1 MGKDTDWFMLGE
13 AGVTDMMG
21 VFGVR
26 WLKEADARW
35 NGAVVAAMARPAPSK
50 KAARSDL
57 LQCREQ
63 HPE

>member
-21 VFGVR
+21 EFGVR
-26 WLKEADARW
+26 GLKEADARW
-35 NGAVVAAMARPAPSK
+35 SVAVVAARVRPARLRTE
-50 KAARSDL
+50 AGSDL

-63 HPE
+63 RPE